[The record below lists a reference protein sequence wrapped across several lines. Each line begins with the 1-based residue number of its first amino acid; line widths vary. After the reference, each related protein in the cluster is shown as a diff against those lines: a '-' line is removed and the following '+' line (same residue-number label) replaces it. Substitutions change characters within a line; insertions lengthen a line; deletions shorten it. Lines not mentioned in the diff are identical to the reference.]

1 MDYEKNSRFSLGSLA
16 TAGMLGAFVVTLLIP
31 NFWPAKTAS
40 QTLDFSSRVET
51 GGTNAPQPGVN
62 EQHKTNWDTNS
73 VPASPGNM
81 AGSLSGF
88 AGNTPP
94 LQPK

>member
-1 MDYEKNSRFSLGSLA
+1 MDYEKNSRISLGSLA

-31 NFWPAKTAS
+31 NFWPGKTAS
-40 QTLDFSSRVET
+40 QTLEFSGRVET
-51 GGTNAPQPGVN
+51 GGTNATPPVMN

-73 VPASPGNM
+73 VPADPGNM
-81 AGSLSGF
+81 AGNLSGF
-88 AGNTPP
+88 TGNTPP